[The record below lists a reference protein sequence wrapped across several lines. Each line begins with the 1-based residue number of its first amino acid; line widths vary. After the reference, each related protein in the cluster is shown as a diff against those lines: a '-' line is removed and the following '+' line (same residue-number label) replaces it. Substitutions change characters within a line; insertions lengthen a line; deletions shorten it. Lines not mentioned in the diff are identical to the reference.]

1 MQRCCFKDKWK
12 KKKCMLELKKQ
23 QNIYFDFTAKYFFQ
37 VVSITFAITAIIL
50 SNNSTQ
56 FLSKH
61 SSHGNC

>member
-1 MQRCCFKDKWK
+1 
-12 KKKCMLELKKQ
+12 MLELKKQ